1 MKYFTIAEMVRSD
14 TADRL
19 GIPNRL
25 PKELV
30 PNVQALVENV
40 LDPLREWYGKPI
52 YINSGYRCPAL
63 NKAVGGVGN
72 SYHLKGMAADLD
84 AGGAEENGKL
94 LAYIR
99 DHLPFT
105 ELGWEGGGAWV
116 HVAYDAEHLDG
127 EVFEG

>member
-1 MKYFTIAEMVRSD
+1 MKYFTIAEMVHSG

-30 PNVQALVENV
+30 LNVQALIDNV

-52 YINSGYRCPAL
+52 PVNSGYRCPEL
-63 NKAVGGVGN
+63 NKAVGGVTN
-72 SYHLKGMAADLD
+72 SYHLRGMAADLNVGSK
-84 AGGAEENGKL
+84 AENGKL
-94 LAYIR
+94 LEYIR

-116 HVAYDAEHLDG
+116 HVAYDKDKLDR

>member
-1 MKYFTIAEMVRSD
+1 MKYFTIAEMVHSD
-14 TADRL
+14 TADRQ
-19 GIPNRL
+19 GITNRL

-30 PNVQALVENV
+30 FNVQALVDNV

-52 YINSGYRCPAL
+52 YITSGYRCPEL

-72 SYHLKGMAADLD
+72 SYHLRGMAADID
-84 AGGAEENGKL
+84 VGSRAENAKL
-94 LAYIR
+94 LAHIR

-127 EVFEG
+127 EVFSA